1 MIIMNLRKTIVIIAC
16 AVAVAAVSPRTHAQD
31 YVQEPVTVSKEK
43 VKVGGRLCYS
53 HVVLERQTLYSISK
67 AYGVSIED
75 IYAFNPS
82 VRTDGLKKNAILL
95 IPVADARQQN
105 AQKDTK
111 DTRAAKTGTAGA
123 AVKPETAAKT
133 ESAVKTETA
142 VKPETTSTEAKP
154 EVETTARK
162 EAGDAA
168 AEQKIHVVRWYETI
182 ETIAEKYG
190 VGVNAI
196 MKANNLT
203 GKELKSRQKLVIPA
217 AVPDDEPVQEIR
229 GEVFGSTADAADT
242 EQEDVR
248 KSEVSGTEDVE
259 DVDSGQN
266 GEVSEHCG
274 EVRFALA
281 MPFMSG
287 SEKPSSSSMDFY
299 CGALLA
305 ARELGIEGHE
315 VKIDVFDTGKGFP
328 AAQELSGDDF
338 IIGPISPEDIRKMH
352 AAAGGK
358 PIISPLDPKAGAL
371 TAEIPELVQVP
382 TPHELQYADLVQ
394 WIADETMEKDRTILI
409 SEKGGKESEAM
420 KSFSEILELSGI
432 KYRQVKYSI
441 LEGRDILET
450 LKDVTADGED
460 VTNRFIIASES
471 EAFVNDAFRNIGL
484 LSREGRKVAVF
495 CHSKVRGYDI
505 EVESLHSNDLHIS
518 LAYYID
524 YSAPETVRFV
534 KEYRALFNTEPTQF
548 SFQGHDIAK
557 YFCRMKSM
565 YGKDWLRNIGLRRE
579 TLLQTTFD
587 FRDGSRINEGVRR
600 IEYEPGYKIGTR

>member
-1 MIIMNLRKTIVIIAC
+1 MIIMNLRKTISIIAC
-16 AVAVAAVSPRTHAQD
+16 AVAVAAVSPCAHAQD

-82 VRTDGLKKNAILL
+82 VRTTGLKKNAILL
-95 IPVADARQQN
+95 IPVADSRQQN

-111 DTRAAKTGTAGA
+111 DTRTAKAGTAGA
-123 AVKPETAAKT
+123 AAKPET
-133 ESAVKTETA
+133 
-142 VKPETTSTEAKP
+142 
-154 EVETTARK
+154 
-162 EAGDAA
+162 A

-217 AVPDDEPVQEIR
+217 AVPEEEPVQAIR
-229 GEVFGSTADAADT
+229 GEVSGSTAEAEETAH
-242 EQEDVR
+242 EDVHD
-248 KSEVSGTEDVE
+248 VSGTEEIVN
-259 DVDSGQN
+259 VGSGQN
-266 GEVSEHCG
+266 DVVGSGYCG

-305 ARELGIEGHE
+305 ARELGIDGQE

-328 AAQELSGDDF
+328 TAQELSGDDF

-352 AAAGGK
+352 AAADGK

-371 TAEIPELVQVP
+371 TAEMPELIQVP

-394 WIADETMEKDRTILI
+394 WIAEETKDKDRTILI

-432 KYRQVKYSI
+432 QYRQVRYSI

-450 LKDVTADGED
+450 LMDVTASGEE

-484 LSREGRKVAVF
+484 LSREGRKVSVF

-505 EVESLHSNDLHIS
+505 EVESLHNNDLHIS

-524 YSAPETVRFV
+524 YSAPETIRFV

-565 YGKDWLRNIGLRRE
+565 YGKDWLRHIGQHRE

-587 FRDGSRINEGVRR
+587 FRDGSRMNEGVRR
-600 IEYEPGYKIGTR
+600 IEYEPDYRIGTR